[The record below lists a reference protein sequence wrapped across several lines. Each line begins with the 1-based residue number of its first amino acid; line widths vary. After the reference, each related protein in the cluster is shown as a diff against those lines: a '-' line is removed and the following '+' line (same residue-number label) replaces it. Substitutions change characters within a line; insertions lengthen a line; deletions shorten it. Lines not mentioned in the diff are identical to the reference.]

1 MSLLGEDIDQ
11 HGLAVHGV
19 DNPVCLVD
27 AAGPF
32 AGEVVPELLRLS
44 YAGVWMFC
52 DVPEDFLYLFDRLP
66 VGLLPLVEVFP
77 GAGKEGNLIAHRC
90 SRLHSSPASRLHHPD
105 EWPLPDPAGT

>member
-1 MSLLGEDIDQ
+1 MGLTTSQMPAKRFSASDILSFVLLLLIMSLLGEDIDQ

-32 AGEVVPELLRLS
+32 AGEVVPEWLRLS

-52 DVPEDFLYLFDRLP
+52 DVPEDFLYLFGR
-66 VGLLPLVEVFP
+66 G
-77 GAGKEGNLIAHRC
+77 EGRQ
-90 SRLHSSPASRLHHPD
+90 SYSSSMF
-105 EWPLPDPAGT
+105 TTS